1 MDKKWTILICVFSVL
16 TFISSVIGS
25 SIIFMNDEIR
35 TEANSNKVLANKNIY
50 KSTSIVYEANNNLRL
65 NSLNPGYNL
74 EQKFSIT
81 NNNSNTIKY
90 IIEWQNISSDWNSG
104 NGMPEEF
111 SYSVNCSNGEKVEN
125 KQMPLNNEVILDNL
139 ELETNKTN
147 ECTIKINFINTGQD
161 QSYNLN
167 KTFTGTYKVI
177 IKE

>member
-90 IIEWQNISSDWNSG
+90 IIEWQNISSNWNSG

-111 SYSVNCSNGEKVEN
+111 NYSVNCSNGEKVEN

-167 KTFTGTYKVI
+167 KTFRLL
-177 IKE
+177 

>member
-90 IIEWQNISSDWNSG
+90 IIEWQNISSNWNSG

-111 SYSVNCSNGEKVEN
+111 NYSVNCSNGEKVEN

>member
-25 SIIFMNDEIR
+25 SILFMNDEIR

-111 SYSVNCSNGEKVEN
+111 S
-125 KQMPLNNEVILDNL
+125 LDNL